1 VRWDKLCGPLFGNMI
16 ATLELDD
23 RQAAVSFAQPR
34 TAASLAELARLE
46 LTPSPD
52 PGEPSPD
59 PGDPVPLRGHRAQA
73 GRRDQPAG

>member
-1 VRWDKLCGPLFGNMI
+1 MI

-52 PGEPSPD
+52 PGEP
-59 PGDPVPLRGHRAQA
+59 VPLRGPTEHK
-73 GRRDQPAG
+73 PADATPR